1 MLEYFTPKKIFSSD
15 KQHFTSVD
23 NFQRAQ
29 DIADTLHCGLVDF
42 LLCSMT
48 KIKEHNRELCCLNPA
63 SIMLM
68 WLMLI
73 MMTLTTK
80 LLLLLL

>member
-1 MLEYFTPKKIFSSD
+1 MQHVGNGRTINFMLEYFTPKKIFSSD

-42 LLCSMT
+42 LYWDFHLCSMT
-48 KIKEHNRELCCLNPA
+48 KIKEHCREIC
-63 SIMLM
+63 
-68 WLMLI
+68 
-73 MMTLTTK
+73 
-80 LLLLLL
+80 